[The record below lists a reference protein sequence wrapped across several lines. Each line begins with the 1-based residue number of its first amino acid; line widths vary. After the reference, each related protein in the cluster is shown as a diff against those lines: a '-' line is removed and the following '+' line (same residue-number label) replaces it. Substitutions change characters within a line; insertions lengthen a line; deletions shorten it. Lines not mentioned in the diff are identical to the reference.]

1 MSENVGEVHLPPAR
15 QTVSRRQFLEVAG
28 GALAVYTTSPLW
40 LRLGAAGAEP
50 VPAAGRKL
58 LVVLMEGGNDGLN
71 TVVPYGR
78 PAYFEKRQTI
88 AYKPEQIIK
97 LSDSTEVGLAPQLA
111 KLAKLYEGR
120 KVGIVQGVG
129 YDDPNLSHFAS
140 MDIWQT
146 GRPKHD
152 MATGWLG
159 RYLDRT
165 PARGSVIRAVSI
177 GNRLPTA
184 LVGAEESGVAVPSF
198 NGFTFFDGSDADPA
212 SEPYRL
218 HEAFLQFGEG
228 SLADPPAQALLDSE
242 RHTVQ
247 AVRAIQ
253 KLADPK
259 AGEGHQPPPRQGGA
273 PATLAEQVAMAVK
286 LLSSDLG
293 VEIAFVSLGGF
304 DNHAAENTQHP
315 KLLTQVDDAID
326 RFMTDVAATGKPG
339 DYLLMTFSE
348 FGRRVEEDGSTGT
361 DHGTAAPLFVVG
373 DAVAGGLYG
382 EQPSLT
388 VLDKNKNLIRTV
400 DYREVYSTVLDQWL
414 QQVPAREVLGTKPAD
429 GLHPVEFLR

>member
-1 MSENVGEVHLPPAR
+1 MSDNVF
-15 QTVSRRQFLEVAG
+15 SRRQFLEVAG
-28 GALAVYTTSPLW
+28 GALALYTSSPLW

-50 VPAAGRKL
+50 APATGRKL
-58 LVVLMEGGNDGLN
+58 LLLLMEGGNDGLN
-71 TVVPYGR
+71 TLVPYGQS
-78 PAYFEKRQTI
+78 AYFEKRKTI

-97 LSDSTEVGLAPQLA
+97 LSDSDQVGLAPQLP
-111 KLAKLYEGR
+111 KLAKLYEAR
-120 KVGIVQGVG
+120 KVGVVQGVG
-129 YDDPNLSHFAS
+129 YDNPNLSHFQS

-159 RYLDRT
+159 RYLDRS
-165 PARGSVIRAVSI
+165 PGGSSVVRAVAV

-184 LVGAEESGVAVPSF
+184 LVGAEQSGVAVPSF
-198 NGFTFFDGSDADPA
+198 SQFTFFDGSDADPA

-218 HEAFLQFGEG
+218 HEAFLQF
-228 SLADPPAQALLDSE
+228 ADATLSDPVGQALLTSE

-259 AGEGHQPPPRQGGA
+259 AKP
-273 PATLAEQVAMAVK
+273 PATLADQVSMAVK

-293 VEIAFVSLGGF
+293 VEIAMVSLGGF
-304 DNHAAENTQHP
+304 DNHAAENAAHP

-326 RFMTDVAATGKPG
+326 RFVTDVTATGKAG

-361 DHGTAAPLFVVG
+361 DHGTAAPMFMVG
-373 DAVAGGLYG
+373 DGVAGGLYG

-388 VLDKNKNLIRTV
+388 NLDKNKNLIRSV
-400 DYREVYSTVLDQWL
+400 DYREVYATVLDGWL
-414 QQVPAREVLGTKPAD
+414 AQVPAREVLGTKPAD
-429 GLHPVEFLR
+429 GLHPVGFLR

>member
-1 MSENVGEVHLPPAR
+1 MSENE
-15 QTVSRRQFLEVAG
+15 TIISRRQFLEVAG
-28 GALAVYTTSPLW
+28 GALALYTTSPLW

-50 VPAAGRKL
+50 GPAAGRKL
-58 LVVLMEGGNDGLN
+58 LLLLMEGGNDGLN
-71 TVVPYGR
+71 TVVPYGQS
-78 PAYFEKRQTI
+78 AYFEKRRTI

-97 LSDSTEVGLAPQLA
+97 LSDSDQVGLAPELA
-111 KLAKLYEGR
+111 KLARLYEAR

-129 YDDPNLSHFAS
+129 YDEPNLSHFES

-152 MATGWLG
+152 VATGWLG
-159 RYLDRT
+159 RYLDRSPT
-165 PARGSVIRAVSI
+165 GTSVVRAVAI
-177 GNRLPTA
+177 GNRLPVA
-184 LVGAEESGVAVPSF
+184 LTGAEQSGVSVPSL
-198 NGFTFFDGSDADPA
+198 NGFTFFDGSDAEPA

-218 HEAFLQFGEG
+218 HEAFLQF
-228 SLADPPAQALLDSE
+228 ADGTITDPVARALLSSE
-242 RHTVQ
+242 RATVN

-259 AGEGHQPPPRQGGA
+259 AKPPE
-273 PATLAEQVAMAVK
+273 TLADKVSMAVK

-293 VEIAFVSLGGF
+293 VEIAMVSLGGF

-326 RFMTDVAATGKPG
+326 RFVTDTAATGKAG

-373 DAVAGGLYG
+373 DGVAGGLYG

-388 VLDKNKNLIRTV
+388 NLDKNKNLIRTV
-400 DYREVYSTVLDQWL
+400 DFREVYSTVLDGWL
-414 QQVPAREVLGTKPAD
+414 RQVPAREVLGTRAAD

>member
-1 MSENVGEVHLPPAR
+1 MSENNVI
-15 QTVSRRQFLEVAG
+15 SRRQFLEVAG
-28 GALAVYTTSPLW
+28 GALALYTTSPLW

-50 VPAAGRKL
+50 GPAAGRKL
-58 LVVLMEGGNDGLN
+58 LLLLMEGGNDGLN
-71 TVVPYGR
+71 TVVPYGQS
-78 PAYFEKRQTI
+78 AYFEKRKTI
-88 AYKPEQIIK
+88 AYKPDQIIK
-97 LSDSTEVGLAPQLA
+97 LGDSDQVGLAPQLP
-111 KLAKLYEGR
+111 KLAKLYEAR

-129 YDDPNLSHFAS
+129 YDEPNLSHFES

-152 MATGWLG
+152 VATGWLG
-159 RYLDRT
+159 RYLDRS
-165 PARGSVIRAVSI
+165 PVGASVVRAVAI
-177 GNRLPTA
+177 GNRLPVA
-184 LVGAEESGVAVPSF
+184 LTGAVQSGVSVPSL
-198 NGFTFFDGSDADPA
+198 NGFTFFDGSDADQA

-218 HEAFLQFGEG
+218 HEAFLQF
-228 SLADPPAQALLDSE
+228 ADGTITDPVARALLASE
-242 RHTVQ
+242 RATVN

-259 AGEGHQPPPRQGGA
+259 AKPPE
-273 PATLAEQVAMAVK
+273 TLADKVSMAVK
-286 LLSSDLG
+286 LLGSDLG
-293 VEIAFVSLGGF
+293 VEIAMVSLGGF

-326 RFMTDVAATGKPG
+326 RFMTDIAATGKAG

-373 DAVAGGLYG
+373 DGVAGGLYG

-388 VLDKNKNLIRTV
+388 NLDKNKNLIRTV
-400 DYREVYSTVLDQWL
+400 DFREVYSTVLDGWL
-414 QQVPAREVLGTKPAD
+414 RQVPAREVLGTKAAD